1 MKNRILT
8 VFTALVLC
16 MSAFTL
22 PITQVYASSG
32 EDTTPPTLSAKL
44 EDEKLAITATDDI
57 SGVEAVYIDNT
68 RVNTLVDGKAS
79 VALKDYAGGEKQ
91 VTVYAVDYSG
101 NRSKE
106 VKLDNPY
113 YEESEKETTP
123 KVSSAAPSSGAAS
136 TATPSP
142 TQKLSSN
149 TTASVD
155 NNGTSQNPSSTQ
167 SDSAQSENNSSEDEE
182 TESSV
187 PEGAFTPDGTGS
199 ILDSATEQE
208 DEKQFYT
215 ITTEDGNVFYLIIDG
230 KRDSQNVYFLN
241 GVTEEDLMALAE
253 KSEGTDGAI
262 EVVTCNCT
270 EKCETGAVNSDCPV
284 CKNDLNGCLGKAATP
299 APEESEQ
306 PEKEAEEKGG
316 NTGMIILI
324 VIILTA
330 AGGIGYYFKM
340 VRPKQQ
346 AALEDEEYEDD
357 GYDEGF
363 EMLSDYDET
372 MPEESGE
379 ESAEDSK

>member
-16 MSAFTL
+16 MSAFAL
-22 PITQVYASSG
+22 PITTAYASTG

-79 VALKDYAGGEKQ
+79 VALKDYAGEEKQ

-113 YEESEKETTP
+113 YKETEKAP
-123 KVSSAAPSSGAAS
+123 EISSAAPSSGAAS
-136 TATPSP
+136 TAAPSP
-142 TQKLSSN
+142 TQKPSSD
-149 TTASVD
+149 TTASAD
-155 NNGTSQNPSSTQ
+155 NSQTSKKPSSAQ
-167 SDSAQSENNSSEDEE
+167 AGSAQNESSSTEDEE

-270 EKCETGAVNSDCPV
+270 KKCETGAVNSDCPV
-284 CKNDLNGCLGKAATP
+284 CKNDLNGCLGKAAAPT
-299 APEESEQ
+299 PEESEQ

-316 NTGMIILI
+316 NTGMIILV
-324 VIILTA
+324 VIILAA

-357 GYDEGF
+357 VYNEGF
-363 EMLSDYDET
+363 EMLSDYDEAL
-372 MPEESGE
+372 PEESDE

>member
-8 VFTALVLC
+8 IFTALVLC
-16 MSAFTL
+16 MSAFAL
-22 PITQVYASSG
+22 PITTAYASTG

-79 VALKDYAGGEKQ
+79 VALKDYAGEEKQ

-113 YEESEKETTP
+113 YKETE
-123 KVSSAAPSSGAAS
+123 KALEVSSAAPSSTAA
-136 TATPSP
+136 PSP
-142 TQKLSSN
+142 TKKPSSD
-149 TTASVD
+149 TTASAD
-155 NNGTSQNPSSTQ
+155 NNQTSKKPSSAQ
-167 SDSAQSENNSSEDEE
+167 ADSAQNESSSTEDEE

-270 EKCETGAVNSDCPV
+270 EKCETGVVNSDCPV
-284 CKNDLNGCLGKAATP
+284 CKNDLNGCLGKAAAPT
-299 APEESEQ
+299 PEESEQ

-316 NTGMIILI
+316 NTGMIILV
-324 VIILTA
+324 VIILAA

-357 GYDEGF
+357 VYNEGF
-363 EMLSDYDET
+363 EMLSDYDEAL
-372 MPEESGE
+372 PEESDE